1 MVIKEKNSAIIM
13 LQLAN
18 CIYLSFYPYRF
29 IAIRKLLVSIMFFC
43 RAKEPKSVP
52 ASTMQACLQIVNERS
67 RFYLKAPAHGAHQ
80 SSLPLFRNFPMGN
93 ILQSVRSLPLEAFG
107 YFVGAAKLAQLVTL
121 CASN

>member
-1 MVIKEKNSAIIM
+1 MY
-13 LQLAN
+13 
-18 CIYLSFYPYRF
+18 YLVFFGSIYPYRF
-29 IAIRKLLVSIMFFC
+29 IAIRKFLVSIMFFC

-93 ILQSVRSLPLEAFG
+93 ILQSVRSLSLNSYRLPFG
-107 YFVGAAKLAQLVTL
+107 CCGTRSVSYALRRI
-121 CASN
+121 

>member
-1 MVIKEKNSAIIM
+1 MY
-13 LQLAN
+13 
-18 CIYLSFYPYRF
+18 YLVFSVSIYPYRF
-29 IAIRKLLVSIMFFC
+29 IAIRKFLVSIMFFC
-43 RAKEPKSVP
+43 RAKEPK
-52 ASTMQACLQIVNERS
+52 
-67 RFYLKAPAHGAHQ
+67 APAHGSHQ